1 MAQSIKEVMTSD
13 PRTVDAADS
22 VADAAKIM
30 AEADVGAVIV
40 VEDEQVSGIVTDRDI
55 AVRAVAEGRDPS
67 STKVSE
73 VATGS
78 PKTLSPDESVEDAEK
93 AMREQDVRRLPVV
106 EDGRPVGIV
115 SLGDVA
121 EERDA
126 GEALADISSAPPNN

>member
-1 MAQSIKEVMTSD
+1 MARSIKEVMTSD

-40 VEDEQVSGIVTDRDI
+40 VEDGQVSGIVTDRDI

-67 STKVSE
+67 GTKAGE
-73 VATGS
+73 IATGS
-78 PKTLSPDESVEDAEK
+78 PTTLSPDDSVDDAVK
-93 AMREQDVRRLPVV
+93 AMEEQNVRRLPVV

-115 SLGDVA
+115 SLGDVV
-121 EERDA
+121 
-126 GEALADISSAPPNN
+126 

>member
-1 MAQSIKEVMTSD
+1 MARSIKEVMTSD

-40 VEDEQVSGIVTDRDI
+40 VEDGQVSGIVTDRDI

-67 STKVSE
+67 GTKAGE
-73 VATGS
+73 IATGS
-78 PKTLSPDESVEDAEK
+78 PTTLSPDDSVDDAVK
-93 AMREQDVRRLPVV
+93 AMEEQNVRRLPVV